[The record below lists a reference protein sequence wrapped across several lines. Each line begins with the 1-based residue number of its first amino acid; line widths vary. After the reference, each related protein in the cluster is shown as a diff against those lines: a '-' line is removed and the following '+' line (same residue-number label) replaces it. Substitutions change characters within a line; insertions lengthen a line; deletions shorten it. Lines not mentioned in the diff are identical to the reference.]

1 MQQEQFAAAAAGF
14 TFSKK
19 TRRDH
24 ACFVKHQHVAGPKHG
39 GQIVKTA
46 VPGAVAFE
54 HQQAALIAT
63 LSRVLRDELG
73 RKRVVEIARAT

>member
-1 MQQEQFAAAAAGF
+1 M
-14 TFSKK
+14 
-19 TRRDH
+19 
-24 ACFVKHQHVAGPKHG
+24 
-39 GQIVKTA
+39 VKTA

-73 RKRVVEIARAT
+73 RK